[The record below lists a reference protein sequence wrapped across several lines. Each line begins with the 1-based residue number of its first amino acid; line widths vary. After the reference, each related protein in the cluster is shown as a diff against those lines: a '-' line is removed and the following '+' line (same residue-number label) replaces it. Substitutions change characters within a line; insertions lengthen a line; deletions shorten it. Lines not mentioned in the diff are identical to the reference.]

1 MALAPVL
8 DGRESLTFIAGELP
22 WHFDEPVRFDLRHF
36 DDCNRCVAES
46 KEYLPLAWQLHHFM
60 LVEVFLSKKCPGC
73 SLLASHGSSCKTL
86 SHLTGPSE

>member
-1 MALAPVL
+1 
-8 DGRESLTFIAGELP
+8 
-22 WHFDEPVRFDLRHF
+22 
-36 DDCNRCVAES
+36 
-46 KEYLPLAWQLHHFM
+46 M